1 MFENISPYFF
11 KFKVLGLSKKKFP
24 DSIMSYCQNLWFLLH
39 LIPNPIKKK
48 SSLIIAILKWNM
60 AMSENATN
68 MHARGREFKM
78 GVVSCMR
85 GIKRSYLFDQHISNF
100 DDFSMYISSVNW
112 FVGIRFTSSYCN
124 GAIRQLTYRNL
135 SNWIPPKVTR
145 HSNMFSQWFLNLSY
159 SPIKI

>member
-1 MFENISPYFF
+1 MDLSIIFF
-11 KFKVLGLSKKKFP
+11 FS

-39 LIPNPIKKK
+39 LVPNLIKKK

-68 MHARGREFKM
+68 VYARGREFKM
-78 GVVSCMR
+78 GVVSFTR
-85 GIKRSYLFDQHISNF
+85 DKTQLFIWSTYLEFWWF
-100 DDFSMYISSVNW
+100 RMCISSVNW
-112 FVGIRFTSSYCN
+112 FAGIRFTSSDCN
-124 GAIRQLTYRNL
+124 GKIRRLIYRNL

-145 HSNMFSQWFLNLSY
+145 HSSMFSQWFPNLSY

>member
-1 MFENISPYFF
+1 
-11 KFKVLGLSKKKFP
+11 
-24 DSIMSYCQNLWFLLH
+24 MSYCQNLWFLLH

-85 GIKRSYLFDQHISNF
+85 DKTQLFIWSAYLEFWWF
-100 DDFSMYISSVNW
+100 RMYISSVNW